1 MDTDNERQMTSA
13 ATLRRP
19 NWAWT
24 VGSGDLTLVLGLVA
38 LFLPEIHWTPKG
50 GIVGWLLVFAGV
62 AEIALSVARGLDRIG
77 TTALV
82 SGLLSAAAG
91 LTFVANPLASYFP
104 VANVVMAWLMV
115 RGLWVVLM
123 GWSLWRRPAAAWLLA
138 SGAVDIC
145 LALVL
150 AAGLPIATLVYVLFG
165 PTPELVANFSLIL
178 GASFLATGF
187 AQVAIGLHQRSAG
200 SVKA

>member
-1 MDTDNERQMTSA
+1 MTTA
-13 ATLRRP
+13 PTPQRP
-19 NWAWT
+19 SWAWT

-38 LFLPEIHWTPKG
+38 LFLPEIHWVPKG
-50 GIVGWLLVFAGV
+50 GVVGWLLVFAGV
-62 AEIALSVARGLDRIG
+62 AEIALAVARGLDRIG
-77 TTALV
+77 ITALV

-91 LTFVANPLASYFP
+91 LTLVANPLASYFP

-123 GWSLWRRPAAAWLLA
+123 GWSLWRQPTAAWLLA

-150 AAGLPIATLVYVLFG
+150 AAGLPVATLVYVLFG
-165 PTPELVANFSLIL
+165 PTPELVAKFSLIL
-178 GASFLATGF
+178 GASFLATGI

-200 SVKA
+200 SVEP